1 MHTASHT
8 HSLLPSLLHSRTHTH
23 ILTHILTHG
32 HTHMLTHS
40 LTHSHSHTLTR
51 LVHRAVALAHNSA
64 GPKGD
69 IVLPLDGKATG
80 FLAST
85 AEEYA
90 EHIHTIVTMS
100 AEERLQLQVSFSFLN
115 TCMLRLLR
123 KRWGGAGKAAIQT
136 HTHSVCCFFFFFF
149 FFFFFSFSFFFVVVV
164 LWQMRAR
171 RSVKERFS
179 ESQFQELFVQC
190 MSKIL

>member
-1 MHTASHT
+1 
-8 HSLLPSLLHSRTHTH
+8 
-23 ILTHILTHG
+23 
-32 HTHMLTHS
+32 MLTHS

-136 HTHSVCCFFFFFF
+136 PTHSVCC

>member
-123 KRWGGAGKAAIQT
+123 KRWGGGWEGSHTDT
-136 HTHSVCCFFFFFF
+136 HTFCLLLFFFFFLFLF
-149 FFFFFSFSFFFVVVV
+149 FLLLLFCG
-164 LWQMRAR
+164 RC
-171 RSVKERFS
+171 ER
-179 ESQFQELFVQC
+179 EGA
-190 MSKIL
+190 